1 MTYYTAKKMYGD
13 DHDYDYDQEDFYWDQ
28 NGWDFGDEVRE
39 EVRDEVRDE
48 VEVLCSIT
56 GTTIDCKG
64 KQGYYFYLQENGD
77 EYFLCPQAY
86 RSFAQ
91 MAKDFPSGMER
102 VPEAARK
109 RSAWLFVGD
118 PDSCVLGGGIEEAVW
133 QCQDEMSRK
142 KERKKKR

>member
-1 MTYYTAKKMYGD
+1 MTYYTAKKI
-13 DHDYDYDQEDFYWDQ
+13 YDYDQ
-28 NGWDFGDEVRE
+28 NGRDFGE
-39 EVRDEVRDE
+39 EVKDAVKVR
-48 VEVLCSIT
+48 CSIT

-86 RSFAQ
+86 RLFAQ

-118 PDSCVLGGGIEEAVW
+118 PDSCVLGGGFEEAVW

-142 KERKKKR
+142 KGRKKKQ